1 MNIETKAGTLGN
13 ARHTYLI
20 EIMYHDTHNVE
31 VITLT
36 TEDLE
41 WSMNQ
46 YQRNRKPFAWEK
58 LDWKLESDTRQL
70 VDLRDT
76 E

>member
-1 MNIETKAGTLGN
+1 MSDNI
-13 ARHTYLI
+13 TYLI
-20 EIMYHDTHNVE
+20 EIMYYDTHNTE

-36 TEDLE
+36 TPDLE
-41 WSMNQ
+41 LSMKQ
-46 YQRNRKPFAWEK
+46 YQRNRKPFDWEK
-58 LDWKLESDTRQL
+58 LDWKQEGDNRKL

>member
-1 MNIETKAGTLGN
+1 MNDKF
-13 ARHTYLI
+13 TYLI
-20 EIMYHDTHNVE
+20 EVMYHDTHNTE
-31 VITLT
+31 VVTIT

-41 WSMNQ
+41 WSMKQ
-46 YQRNRKPFAWEK
+46 YQRNRKPFEWEK
-58 LDWKLESDTRQL
+58 LDWKRESDARQL

>member
-1 MNIETKAGTLGN
+1 MRDENNI
-13 ARHTYLI
+13 TYLV
-20 EIMYHDTHNVE
+20 EIMYYDTHNTE

-36 TEDLE
+36 TEDLN

-46 YQRNRKPFAWEK
+46 YQRNRRPFEWEK
-58 LDWKLESDTRQL
+58 LDWKREGDPREL
-70 VDLRDT
+70 VDERDM

>member
-1 MNIETKAGTLGN
+1 
-13 ARHTYLI
+13 
-20 EIMYHDTHNVE
+20 MYHDTHNVE

-46 YQRNRKPFAWEK
+46 YQRNRKPFEWEK

>member
-1 MNIETKAGTLGN
+1 MSDKI
-13 ARHTYLI
+13 TYLI
-20 EIMYHDTHNVE
+20 EIMYYDTHNTE
-31 VITLT
+31 VFTIT

-46 YQRNRKPFAWEK
+46 YQRNRLPFDWEK
-58 LDWKLESDTRQL
+58 LDWKRESDTRQL
-70 VDLRDT
+70 VDTRDT

>member
-1 MNIETKAGTLGN
+1 MNDKF
-13 ARHTYLI
+13 TYLI
-20 EIMYHDTHNVE
+20 EVMYHDTHNTE
-31 VITLT
+31 VVTIT

-41 WSMNQ
+41 WSMKQ
-46 YQRNRKPFAWEK
+46 YQRNRKPFEWEK
-58 LDWKLESDTRQL
+58 LDWKLESDARQL

>member
-1 MNIETKAGTLGN
+1 MSDKI
-13 ARHTYLI
+13 TYLI
-20 EIMYHDTHNVE
+20 EIMYYDTHNTE
-31 VITLT
+31 VFTIT

-41 WSMNQ
+41 WSMKQ
-46 YQRNRKPFAWEK
+46 YQRNRKPFEWEK
-58 LDWKLESDTRQL
+58 LDWKQESDNRKL

>member
-1 MNIETKAGTLGN
+1 MMSEKW
-13 ARHTYLI
+13 TYLI
-20 EIMYHDTHNVE
+20 EIMYHDTHNTE

-46 YQRNRKPFAWEK
+46 YQRNRLPFEWEK
-58 LDWKLESDTRQL
+58 LDWKRDGDTRQL
-70 VDLRDT
+70 VDTRDT

>member
-1 MNIETKAGTLGN
+1 MDK
-13 ARHTYLI
+13 HTYLI
-20 EIMYHDTHNVE
+20 EIMYHDTHNTE
-31 VITLT
+31 VVTLT

-46 YQRNRKPFAWEK
+46 YQRNRKPFEWEK
-58 LDWKLESDTRQL
+58 LDWKRESDARQL
-70 VDLRDT
+70 TDLRDT

>member
-1 MNIETKAGTLGN
+1 MSDNI
-13 ARHTYLI
+13 TYLI
-20 EIMYHDTHNVE
+20 EIMYYDTHNTE

-36 TEDLE
+36 TEDLN

-46 YQRNRKPFAWEK
+46 YQRNRKPFDWEK
-58 LDWKLESDTRQL
+58 LDWKREGDTRQL
-70 VDLRDT
+70 VDTRDT

>member
-1 MNIETKAGTLGN
+1 MNVK
-13 ARHTYLI
+13 HTYLI

-31 VITLT
+31 LLTITT
-36 TEDLE
+36 SDLE
-41 WSMNQ
+41 FTMSE

>member
-1 MNIETKAGTLGN
+1 MNVK
-13 ARHTYLI
+13 HTYLI

-31 VITLT
+31 EVTLT

-41 WSMNQ
+41 WSMKQ

-58 LDWKLESDTRQL
+58 LDWKRESDARQL

>member
-1 MNIETKAGTLGN
+1 MRDENNI
-13 ARHTYLI
+13 TYLV
-20 EIMYHDTHNVE
+20 EIMYYDTHNTE

-36 TEDLE
+36 TEDLN

-46 YQRNRKPFAWEK
+46 YQRNRRPFEWEK
-58 LDWKLESDTRQL
+58 LDWKREGDPRELADE
-70 VDLRDT
+70 RDM

>member
-1 MNIETKAGTLGN
+1 MDK
-13 ARHTYLI
+13 HTYLI
-20 EIMYHDTHNVE
+20 EIMYHDNHNTE

-46 YQRNRKPFAWEK
+46 YQRNRKPFEWEK
-58 LDWKLESDTRQL
+58 LDWKRESDARQL
-70 VDLRDT
+70 TDLRDT